1 MPEPT
6 AACFPPSSV
15 FFFLLLNVPFGETTG
30 GELTSTSQTFLHY
43 NHHFSAWSRGKQK
56 HRVKSRLEHQAW
68 PISWFT
74 TNKLEKS
81 ALMCLLT
88 ISSDVVGQTCSY
100 TIWLT
105 VIRRCQ
111 FKSLACDQCKRMHAF
126 SWFQSSVTQAFP
138 LLLCL
143 LYFSAYA
150 FCVCI
155 KPARWIYIHL
165 PRPSVLNLN
174 QKAKGLFSILLRFD
188 LVLFAMEFSYWT
200 NLYVFKLGWSWS
212 QTFKML
218 ALL

>member
-6 AACFPPSSV
+6 AACFPPSSA

-56 HRVKSRLEHQAW
+56 HRVQSCLEHQAW

-81 ALMCLLT
+81 ALMCVPT

-105 VIRRCQ
+105 VTRRCQ
-111 FKSLACDQCKRMHAF
+111 FKSLACDQCKRTHAF

-138 LLLCL
+138 LLFCL

-150 FCVCI
+150 F
-155 KPARWIYIHL
+155 
-165 PRPSVLNLN
+165 SVLHQTCTLIHTFTT
-174 QKAKGLFSILLRFD
+174 AVCFELESESKGLIFCSVALRFGIVCNGVF
-188 LVLFAMEFSYWT
+188 VLNKY
-200 NLYVFKLGWSWS
+200 
-212 QTFKML
+212 
-218 ALL
+218 